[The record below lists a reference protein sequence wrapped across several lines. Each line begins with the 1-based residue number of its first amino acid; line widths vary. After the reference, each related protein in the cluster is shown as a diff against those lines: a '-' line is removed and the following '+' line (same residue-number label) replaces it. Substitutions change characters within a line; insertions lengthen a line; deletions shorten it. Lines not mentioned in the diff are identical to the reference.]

1 MPKAT
6 DESPAHR
13 DVVGLRRELTNVTT
27 DRSTAST
34 RSLAQDHAQNHAQN
48 HATRRAN
55 NLNQSRAAPHAE
67 TGHRIRDCVEAFNLK
82 HTSLA
87 FKIRKT

>member
-1 MPKAT
+1 MSVSLRMPKAT

-34 RSLAQDHAQNHAQN
+34 RSLAQD